1 MAVKIAENVA
11 TRPDADILREV
22 ALRMKKEEAV
32 PDDRIRA
39 SVSDG
44 TLTLEGTVDW
54 NHQRDAAENCA
65 KTVLG
70 VRRIV
75 NKIAIVPEVS
85 PRESW

>member
-1 MAVKIAENVA
+1 MAVKFAENVVRR
-11 TRPDADILREV
+11 TDAEILREV
-22 ALRMKKEEAV
+22 ASLMTKGEAI

-39 SVSDG
+39 SVSYG

-70 VRRIV
+70 VRHIV
-75 NKIAIVPEVS
+75 NRITIAPQVS